1 MCVVLFTS
9 QNQNRFAHAYCRK
22 SGKKTGEREKVTR
35 KPVIGEHGGR
45 SLLVIL
51 SGPLGFSPLVGGP
64 RGGVRFLLLTLCQ
77 WLKTT
82 RVHFLA
88 VPEVRSLTGASLG
101 CHRGV
106 VRAAGPRGAPGR
118 PQLQALS
125 SLSRRPRH
133 VSRPLPPAVRAE
145 SSRGLPCVCRLPLLL
160 SRPLVIDYI
169 ASSR

>member
-22 SGKKTGEREKVTR
+22 SGKKTGEREK
-35 KPVIGEHGGR
+35 KSPENL
-45 SLLVIL
+45 SLGNMVAVPFWSFFQAHSAFLHW
-51 SGPLGFSPLVGGP
+51 GP

-88 VPEVRSLTGASLG
+88 VPEARSLTGASLG

-169 ASSR
+169 VSSR